1 MERLTSWLDLIGLL
15 LIIVA
20 AALAVGAFYLPAGV
34 GVSGAGLLLVSWLID
49 RRRSPQ

>member
-1 MERLTSWLDLIGLL
+1 MERLTTWLDLIGLL

-34 GVSGAGLLLVSWLID
+34 GVAGGGLLFGSWLID
-49 RRRSPQ
+49 RRRAPR